1 MWTQLPLFASLSYA
15 AVDVFDLLT
24 VDHGTTYVTAAPEQ
38 ITKLIDE
45 YGDDSNLS
53 DLADYYSGLQASY
66 LSLIPLALFYLMA
79 GVSEEPRSSLDI
91 NIDLWSHH
99 DASGETDGSRETNG
113 GNGAGASALG
123 GLAMGAMGAVAGLFL
138 L

>member
-1 MWTQLPLFASLSYA
+1 MWTQLTLFASLSYA

-24 VDHGTTYVTAAPEQ
+24 VDDGTTYVTAAPEQ
-38 ITKLIDE
+38 ITKFMDE
-45 YGDDSNLS
+45 SGDDTNLS

-79 GVSEEPRSSLDI
+79 GISQTSLSFTHGPVI
-91 NIDLWSHH
+91 HH
-99 DASGETDGSRETNG
+99 NGSDKTSGGD
-113 GNGAGASALG
+113 GAGTNALG
-123 GLAMGAMGAVAGLFL
+123 GLAMGAMGAVAGMFL